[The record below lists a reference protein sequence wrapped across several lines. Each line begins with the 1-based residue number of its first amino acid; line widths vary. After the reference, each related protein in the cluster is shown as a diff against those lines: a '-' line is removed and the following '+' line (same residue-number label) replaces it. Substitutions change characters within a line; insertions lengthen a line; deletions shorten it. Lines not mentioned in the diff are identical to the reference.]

1 LARVAEL
8 EAREKA
14 GAAALARAA
23 DALAEAKAR
32 EAASA
37 AEAKEAKEAASK
49 ALASGASSDAPGEPP
64 PRAPRSDAG
73 SLEETLEA
81 DGDGELAARLRDAEA
96 ALAET
101 RVALRAALEDAAR
114 ARAGGSRREGG
125 ADADADGG
133 GTPSARKKSSR
144 SRGLFRD
151 EDSDEDSDEDARA
164 AKDVRAA
171 AMLRRVDAM
180 REEIATLT
188 RERDAA
194 RKLLAASTK
203 RERSLE
209 EALRE
214 VKRSAMA
221 DALAASGAKA
231 SAAPVSSPREFRN
244 PLGAN
249 RRSDVGALRG
259 AAAALE
265 DALGSLAARHRERTA
280 QSTESHGR
288 GRTSFRRR

>member
-8 EAREKA
+8 EARETA

-101 RVALRAALEDAAR
+101 RGALRAALEDAAR
-114 ARAGGSRREGG
+114 AKAGGSFSRREGG
-125 ADADADGG
+125 ADADGG

-171 AMLRRVDAM
+171 ATLQSRVDAM

-265 DALGSLAARHRERTA
+265 DALGSLAARH
-280 QSTESHGR
+280 HGR
-288 GRTSFRRR
+288 GRASFRRR